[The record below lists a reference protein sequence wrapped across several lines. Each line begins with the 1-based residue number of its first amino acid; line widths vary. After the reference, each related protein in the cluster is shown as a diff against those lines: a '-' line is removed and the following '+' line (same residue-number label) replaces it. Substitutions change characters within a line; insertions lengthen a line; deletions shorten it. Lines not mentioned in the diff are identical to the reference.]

1 MKVRGQQL
9 LEETTMAAAKCAF
22 LRRSLYW
29 ICAIGLVVIIG
40 SNSAGAQSVNVS
52 QVTGVIHDSTGA
64 AIPGAT
70 VTITKTDTGL
80 ERTVVSGED
89 GAYSIPGLPVGPYS
103 LKAAL
108 PGFDTYV
115 RNGIVLQVGTNLAIN
130 VTLSVGGVN
139 EHISVTADEVMVDPR
154 STAIGQ
160 VINSQ
165 QVTELPLNG
174 RRATELILLSGL
186 AAPAPAEDM
195 NSNKNYPTQT
205 ISVAGGAQTGITFI
219 LDGGSHNDPFNNLN
233 LPMPFPD
240 ALQEFKVESSALPA
254 RYGQH
259 NAAAVNVVTRSGTNA
274 FHGTVFEFS
283 RHYRF
288 NARNF
293 FATADDGLRRNQFG
307 GTLGG
312 PIVQNRL
319 FFFAAYQKKIEKTR
333 PATALRYVP
342 TAAMRSGDFTAFAS
356 AACNNGSA
364 KTLKLPFVNNVTD
377 PSNFSPAAMKLLSY
391 VPVSTDPCG
400 SYTVQIPND
409 NTEIQPLGK
418 IDLKVTDKQNVFARY
433 MNAVYDNPAFYDG
446 KNALTLSRIGQ
457 HNVVHSAVLGHTWI
471 LSSNRLNAIHV
482 TVSKTYNDR
491 ILKPF
496 FSPVDLGVKV
506 SAPVSGYTNVTI
518 TGTGF
523 SIGTGATNPG
533 FFDSTSYQIA
543 DDFDLTRGRHEIS
556 FGGNWIRTADLTE
569 FYRFVNGE
577 NTFNGTIIG
586 LPLADFMMGKSSG
599 FNQTPPS
606 RTNQLL
612 RYYALYAQDAWR
624 IRTNL
629 TLNYG
634 LRWEPYLAMQNR
646 DNQVYLFD
654 MARFNAGAHSI
665 VYPNAAAGLYFPGDP
680 GYPARAVTSNKL
692 LNFAPRVGLA
702 WSPSDRMTVRGAWG
716 EFYDTSALFFNT
728 GYQGF
733 GRGSN
738 LINPPGGFDDPY
750 QGQPGG
756 NPFPQAFTLT
766 NGSTFNTFTGWATY
780 PLHIHPTR
788 LHQWN
793 IGVQRQMQEWI
804 VSASYLGNH
813 TQHLWGGRQ
822 LNPAVYGPGAT
833 LSNTNQRRVLY
844 LQNPVEG
851 QYFGSVTTLDD
862 TGTADY
868 EGMLLSVQ
876 RRLQSNFSVLA
887 NWTLSKCMTDYRQ
900 AEYSSTTSPVDPAHP
915 ELDRGLCNSDRRNI
929 VNLSGVLRTPKFKGG
944 GALRRIASDWQL
956 SPLVR
961 WMSGDHSTPVTG
973 VDTALT
979 GQGGQRAVQVLSN
992 PYGNK
997 TYTNY
1002 LNPAAFTSAP
1012 PGTYSQLHPN
1022 TITNPA
1028 NFQNDVALTRS
1039 FSVGEGRTLQFRW
1052 EVFNVTNRVNFGA
1065 PSSSLNSSNFGRI
1078 TSAGDPRIMQ
1088 FAGKFEF

>member
-1 MKVRGQQL
+1 MRRTIFMILRSTLHVVFAVSSAIIL
-9 LEETTMAAAKCAF
+9 VINVAA
-22 LRRSLYW
+22 
-29 ICAIGLVVIIG
+29 
-40 SNSAGAQSVNVS
+40 AQSVNVS

-64 AIPGAT
+64 SIPGVT
-70 VTITKTDTGL
+70 VTVTKTDTGL
-80 ERTVVSGED
+80 ERTVISGED

-103 LKAAL
+103 FKASL
-108 PGFDTYV
+108 PGFNTYV
-115 RNGIVLQVGTNLAIN
+115 RDGIVLQVGTNLAIN
-130 VTLSVGGVN
+130 ATLTVGGVN
-139 EHISVTADEVMVDPR
+139 EQVSVTADTLTVDPR

-174 RRATELILLSGL
+174 RRATELILLSGMST
-186 AAPAPAEDM
+186 PAPAEDM

-205 ISVAGGAQTGITFI
+205 ISVAGGAQTGVTFI

-274 FHGTVFEFS
+274 FHGTIFEFS

-288 NARNF
+288 NARNY

-312 PIVQNRL
+312 PIIQNRL
-319 FFFAAYQKKIEKTR
+319 FFFGAYQHKIEKTR
-333 PATALRYVP
+333 PATALRFVP
-342 TAAMRSGDFTAFAS
+342 TADMRAGNFTTFAS

-364 KTLKLPFVNNVTD
+364 KALKAPFVNNVTN

-391 VPVSTDPCG
+391 IPVSTDPCG
-400 SYTVQIPND
+400 SYTVAIPND
-409 NTEIQPLGK
+409 NTEVQPLGK
-418 IDLKVTDKQNVFARY
+418 IDAKITDKQNLFARY
-433 MNAVYDNPAFYDG
+433 MNARYDNPPFYDG

-457 HNVVHSAVLGHTWI
+457 RNVVHSGVIGHTWI
-471 LSSNRLNAIHV
+471 LSNTKLNALHV

-491 ILKPF
+491 VLKPF
-496 FSPVDLGVKV
+496 FSPADLGVKV
-506 SAPVSGYTNVTI
+506 SAPVAGYTNVSI

-533 FFDSTSYQIA
+533 FFNSTSYQIT
-543 DDFDLTRGRHEIS
+543 DDFDLTRGHHELS
-556 FGGNWIRTADLTE
+556 FGGNWIRTTDLTE

-577 NTFNGTIIG
+577 NTFNGTVIG

-599 FNQTPPS
+599 FNQSPPS

-612 RYYALYAQDAWR
+612 RYYSLYAQDAFR
-624 IRTNL
+624 IRTHL
-629 TLNYG
+629 TVSYG
-634 LRWEPYLAMQNR
+634 LRWEPYLAMQNS

-654 MARFNAGAHSI
+654 MARFNAGKHSI
-665 VYPNAAAGLYFPGDP
+665 VYPKAAAGLYFPGDP
-680 GYPARAVTSNKL
+680 GYPGNAVTSNKL
-692 LNFAPRVGLA
+692 LGFAPRVGVVWA
-702 WSPSDRMTVRGAWG
+702 PSDRMTVRGAWG
-716 EFYDTSALFFNT
+716 QFYDTAALFSNT

-738 LINPPGGFDDPY
+738 LINPSGGFDDPY

-756 NPFPQAFTLT
+756 NPFPEAFTLT

-793 IGVQRQMQEWI
+793 LGVQRQMQDWL

-833 LSNTNQRRVLY
+833 LSNTNQRRLLY
-844 LQNPVEG
+844 LQNPAEG
-851 QYFGSVTTLDD
+851 QYFSNLTMLDD
-862 TGTADY
+862 MGTADY
-868 EGMLLSVQ
+868 RGMLLSVQ
-876 RRLQSNFSVLA
+876 RRMQSNFSVLA
-887 NWTLSKCMTDYRQ
+887 NWTLAKCETDYRQ
-900 AEYSSTTSPVDPAHP
+900 AEFSSTTSPVDPVHA
-915 ELDRGLCNSDRRNI
+915 ELDRGLCNADRRNV
-929 VNLSGVLRTPKFKGG
+929 VNLSGALRTPKFKRGG
-944 GALRRIASDWQL
+944 ILGVIVSDWQL

-979 GQGGQRAVQVLSN
+979 GQGGQRAVQVLAD
-992 PYGNK
+992 PYGNR

-1002 LNPAAFTSAP
+1002 LNPAAFTSAT

-1022 TITNPA
+1022 TITNPSS
-1028 NFQNDVALTRS
+1028 FQNDMALSRS
-1039 FSVGEGRTLQFRW
+1039 FSVGEGRKVQFRW
-1052 EVFNVTNRVNFGA
+1052 ELFNVLNHVNLNG

-1088 FAGKFEF
+1088 FAAKFEF